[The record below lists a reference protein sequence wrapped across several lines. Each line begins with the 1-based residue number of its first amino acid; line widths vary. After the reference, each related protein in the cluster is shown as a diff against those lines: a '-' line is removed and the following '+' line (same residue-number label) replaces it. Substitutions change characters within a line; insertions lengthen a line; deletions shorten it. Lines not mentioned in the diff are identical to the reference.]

1 MEKLKII
8 SILKLLFDHFLH
20 QVTRPTRQ
28 IGAGFQFE
36 WMSQMS
42 SKSKIRTTNE
52 SPLISLDR

>member
-36 WMSQMS
+36 WMS
-42 SKSKIRTTNE
+42 
-52 SPLISLDR
+52 